1 MMLIGK
7 KKIGLKFITHSGYPN
22 NRSKENKMKEI
33 SLKNSKK
40 VAKIQTNGF
49 TIDELIKELV
59 KEKERIKN
67 KDKIIYKGEV
77 KSIREENKKI
87 IFEFEKGSF
96 YLNLID
102 SKFYH
107 QNEKIIRKE
116 EVEEIAGEVL
126 AKTEELIKVTKEPW
140 IKVFLLLL
148 SDPETLF
155 DLAFIINKS
164 KILFAEKIAK
174 QNWSYKFIK
183 EDMARSIFL
192 SLASNYTDAEKF
204 VKDHFWFLDIFDKI
218 ENIQNWD
225 SRLVL
230 DSYLTTSKNR
240 LEILKTALENHQRFL
255 TTEDIDAILS
265 ILKYNMG
272 YNIDKLLNYIFV
284 GMPNQGMLL
293 EFVYY
298 DHIISDDNDW
308 VIFDDYVRM
317 NKIMNNNDFEKYPR
331 YLKTYHDISFIHLQA
346 HRDKT
351 LQNKLIKITSKLK
364 KYEYKNEEYS
374 VICPK
379 SYDDLLNE
387 GKKLHHCVASY
398 GEKLAEGKT
407 IIMFV
412 RNNQKL
418 DIPFVTIEIKNIR
431 NKLTICQSK
440 GKNNSHP
447 DDKVLKFLD
456 EYKKVLNKIEDKVNV

>member
-1 MMLIGK
+1 
-7 KKIGLKFITHSGYPN
+7 
-22 NRSKENKMKEI
+22 MKEI
-33 SLKNSKK
+33 SLKKSKK

-87 IFEFEKGSF
+87 VFEFEKGSF

-107 QNEKIIRKE
+107 QNEKILKKE
-116 EVEEIAGEVL
+116 ELEALEVVGEAL
-126 AKTEELIKVTKEPW
+126 SKTEELIKVTKEPW

-148 SDPETLF
+148 SDPTSEW
-155 DLAFIINKS
+155 DPINDKS

-174 QNWSYKFIK
+174 QNWSHKLIK
-183 EDMARSIFL
+183 EDKARSLFL
-192 SLASNYTDAEKF
+192 MLAKDYTDDAEKF

-218 ENIQNWD
+218 ENIQGWD
-225 SRLVL
+225 EV
-230 DSYLTTSKNR
+230 DIIEYY
-240 LEILKTALENHQRFL
+240 LEIRFNEKKFEIFKTAAENYQRFL
-255 TTEDIDAILS
+255 TYEDIGAILS

-293 EFVYY
+293 EFVHDYR
-298 DHIISDDNDW
+298 ITSEDNDW
-308 VIFDDYVRM
+308 AIFDDYVRM
-317 NKIMNNNDFEKYPR
+317 NKIMKNNDFEKYPR
-331 YLKTYHDISFIHLQA
+331 YLKTYHDISCIHIQE
-346 HRDKT
+346 HRNKT

-398 GEKLAEGKT
+398 GEKLVEGKT

-418 DIPFVTIEIKNIR
+418 DIPFVTIEIKNIG
-431 NKLTICQSK
+431 NKFTLCQAK
-440 GKNNSHP
+440 GKNNSNP

-456 EYKKVLNKIEDKVNV
+456 EYKKVLNKMSDKVNV